1 VLHAAHSLGLAIP
14 ADVSIVGFDD
24 IPLASFTAPPLTT
37 VHNPITEMAVLAV
50 DVAIDR
56 SSRTPGET
64 TDHVL
69 APGFTVRAT
78 TGPAPS

>member
-1 VLHAAHSLGLAIP
+1 
-14 ADVSIVGFDD
+14 
-24 IPLASFTAPPLTT
+24 
-37 VHNPITEMAVLAV
+37 VHNPIAEMAALAV

-56 SSRTPGET
+56 PSVHSGET
-64 TDHVL
+64 SDQVL